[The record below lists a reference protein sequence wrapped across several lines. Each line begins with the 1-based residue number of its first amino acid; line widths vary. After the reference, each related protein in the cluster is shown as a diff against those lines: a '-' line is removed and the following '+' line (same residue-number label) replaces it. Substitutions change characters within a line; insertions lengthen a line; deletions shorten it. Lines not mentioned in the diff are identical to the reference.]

1 MGLYT
6 SVTDVGNAANPI
18 TSRGGLDQRR
28 LEVFGNAPLTSG
40 DPIYKASKEKV
51 VSKFFMTH
59 PYTGRRNEVVY
70 VSSSN
75 VVSAAYDPTTM
86 VMMVEF
92 RRYVRGQG
100 KVAGGGSR
108 YEYSGIAPS
117 TWLNFKR
124 ASSKGKAI
132 WVLRRRGQPYR
143 KIR

>member
-1 MGLYT
+1 MGLYK
-6 SVTDVGNAANPI
+6 SVTEEGNAANPI
-18 TSRGGLDQRR
+18 TSQGALDQRR
-28 LEVFGNAPLTSG
+28 REVFRNSPLSTG
-40 DPIYKASKEKV
+40 DPIYKASKEKI

-59 PYTGRRNEVVY
+59 PYTQRKNEVVY

-75 VVSAAYDPTTM
+75 VVSAAYDSTTM

-92 RRYVRGQG
+92 RRYQRGVG
-100 KVAGGGSR
+100 KIAGGGSR

-124 ASSKGKAI
+124 AASKGKAV